1 MLFFR
6 FCRMYLVSSCYQV
19 SMSRQKL
26 MYNFRGNF
34 AVICGHTQVYVPHDT
49 FLTHT
54 YSYFGISILSKSY
67 HELHTSYMSKK
78 YVSTCA
84 HHLRKVSGLFLVTEV
99 HYWDIILSIVI
110 YLLLLVC
117 IRKLRHV
124 IILTTISLV
133 SFNGKMG
140 SW

>member
-1 MLFFR
+1 
-6 FCRMYLVSSCYQV
+6 MYLVSSCYQV
-19 SMSRQKL
+19 STSRQKL

-67 HELHTSYMSKK
+67 HELHTSYTSKK

-84 HHLRKVSGLFLVTEV
+84 HHLRKVSKKIPRNRSPLLGHNSLDRNIF
-99 HYWDIILSIVI
+99 VI
-110 YLLLLVC
+110 SSMYL
-117 IRKLRHV
+117 
-124 IILTTISLV
+124 
-133 SFNGKMG
+133 
-140 SW
+140 